1 MFWGDFEMRVLLL
14 WSHDF
19 FFFHIKNIIINF
31 SRRSSKEI
39 YFLIIKHRIKD
50 QNYKIYSKVN

>member
-1 MFWGDFEMRVLLL
+1 MI
-14 WSHDF
+14 F
-19 FFFHIKNIIINF
+19 FVHIKNIIINV

-50 QNYKIYSKVN
+50 QSYKIYSKIN